1 MSGRPEA
8 SELIACVAAHR
19 GDSSRH
25 RENTLAAIRSAIESG
40 AEFVEVDIRI
50 TADGQV
56 ILLHD
61 ATLLRLWGV
70 DKFATELPY
79 SDIAGLGT
87 GEERIPLLQDAL
99 ELFKDLGQFRGTT
112 STLLIDIDEEEPP
125 AAAALVVRASA
136 AAKVVMASGVEVAWC
151 GNLDAMRTIRGLD
164 ASARIWL
171 PWDNRVAPS
180 RELLDELK
188 PEFVNSEYVVLSP
201 RMVDDIHELGVR
213 VSCWTVD
220 DAAAMQSVLRMG
232 VDSVTTNN
240 LALLQETLRQGPEL
254 WVLDEPAGMLS
265 GSELFEASE
274 TARELAEWAINYTRE
289 TDLGVISTKAHPGD
303 LVTEVDVAVERHVR
317 EVIGARFPGHNFV
330 GEEMGGQAQNG
341 VPCWYLDPVDGT
353 TNFANHIPWTSFSLA
368 LALDLVP
375 YVAVVSEPWRGDIF
389 DAVAGHG
396 ARLNGVALSLP
407 AAGETG
413 DPLNGRVVSTELAGQ
428 LPWPGMIELL
438 GALGER
444 YAIMRIMGSATLT
457 VVGIA
462 AGRGAGSIIGQ
473 FSAVDHVAAA
483 LIVQEAGGVVLD
495 SDGRPNPFPSSGGIL
510 VATPGSAVEL
520 YEIWRAARA
529 SAQNHSG
536 GIPTS

>member
-8 SELIACVAAHR
+8 SESIASITAHR

-25 RENTLAAIRSAIESG
+25 RENTLSAIRSAIESG

-56 ILLHD
+56 VLLHD

-70 DKFATELPY
+70 DKFATKLPY
-79 SDIAGLGT
+79 SDIADLGT
-87 GEERIPLLQDAL
+87 GEERIPLLRDAL
-99 ELFKDLGQFRGTT
+99 DLFRDTT
-112 STLLIDIDEEEPP
+112 STLLIDIDEEDPP
-125 AAAALVVRASA
+125 AAAALVVRASEA
-136 AAKVVMASGVEVAWC
+136 AAVVLASGVEVAWC
-151 GNLDAMRTIRGLD
+151 GNLEAMRRIRTLD
-164 ASARIWL
+164 ATARIWL
-171 PWDNRVAPS
+171 PWDQRVAPS
-180 RELLDELK
+180 RELLDELQ
-188 PEFVNSEYVVLSP
+188 PEFVNSEYVILS
-201 RMVDDIHELGVR
+201 RKLVDDIHALGAR

-220 DAAAMQSVLRMG
+220 DAAAMQWVLRLG
-232 VDSVTTNN
+232 VDSVTTND
-240 LALLQETLRQGPEL
+240 LALLRETLRIGPAS
-254 WVLDEPAGMLS
+254 WGLDEPAGRLT

-274 TARELAEWAINYTRE
+274 TARDLAEWAINYTRSA
-289 TDLGVISTKAHPGD
+289 DLGVISTKAHPGD

-317 EVIGARFPGHNFV
+317 EVIGAKFPDHNFV
-330 GEEMGGQAQNG
+330 GEEMGGEAQNG

-368 LALDLVP
+368 LAIDHVP
-375 YVAVVSEPWRGDIF
+375 YVAVVSEPWRGDVFEAI
-389 DAVAGHG
+389 AGHG

-407 AAGETG
+407 AAGESG

-495 SDGRPNPFPSSGGIL
+495 SDGLPNPFPASGGIL
-510 VATPGSAVEL
+510 VATPGAADEL
-520 YEIWRAARA
+520 YGIWRAACDA
-529 SAQNHSG
+529 AKNHSG